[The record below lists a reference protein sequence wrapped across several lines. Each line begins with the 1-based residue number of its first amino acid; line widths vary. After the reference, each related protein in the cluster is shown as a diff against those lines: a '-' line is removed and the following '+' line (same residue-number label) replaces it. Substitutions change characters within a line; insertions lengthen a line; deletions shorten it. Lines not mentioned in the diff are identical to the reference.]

1 MRAFR
6 RRLASFALAL
16 SALQLALLFA
26 VPVSACCSRKPI
38 AQVKTT
44 VEAAKDADC
53 CPAGSHPPG
62 ECPLHRNDK
71 SAGQQTSA
79 AGQCRMACDTPQ
91 TPQIVFA
98 IGVLPA
104 PAVSG
109 LIFVSSPAFTRIVTA
124 IESPATFPDGPPPKS
139 L

>member
-38 AQVKTT
+38 AQVSAT
-44 VEAAKDADC
+44 VEAAKHDC
-53 CPAGSHPPG
+53 CPAGSHAPG

-71 SAGQQTSA
+71 SAGQQTSRTEA
-79 AGQCRMACDTPQ
+79 CRMACDTPHA
-91 TPQIVFA
+91 PQIVFA

-109 LIFVSSPAFTRIVTA
+109 LTVVSSPAFTRIVA
-124 IESPATFPDGPPPKS
+124 ALASPASFPDGPPPKS

>member
-26 VPVSACCSRKPI
+26 VPVSACCTRKPV
-38 AQVKTT
+38 AKVTAT
-44 VEAAKDADC
+44 VEAARTHDC

-71 SAGQQTSA
+71 SADRETSQ
-79 AGQCRMACDTPQ
+79 AGQCRMACDTPHA
-91 TPQIVFA
+91 PQIVFA

-109 LIFVSSPAFTRIVTA
+109 LAFVSLPAFTRLVAA
-124 IESPATFPDGPPPKS
+124 IESPAAFPDGPPPKS